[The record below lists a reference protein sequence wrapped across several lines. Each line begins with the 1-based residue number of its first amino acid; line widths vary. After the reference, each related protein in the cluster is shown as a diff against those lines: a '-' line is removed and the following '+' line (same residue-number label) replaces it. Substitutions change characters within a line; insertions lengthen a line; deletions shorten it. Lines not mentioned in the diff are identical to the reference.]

1 MNLGISGKKALVTAG
16 SRGIGAA
23 IVRALRDEG
32 VEVFNASRTTAY
44 DLVKPDTV
52 AKLCSDLRDL
62 RFRPDILVH
71 SLGGTCDVLD
81 AFASAEDYAKVY
93 RINFEVAHELNRLL
107 VPHMQAQ
114 GWGRVVHNSSVS
126 SLENQGP
133 VAYCTMKAAL
143 NAYVRGFGRS
153 VAASGVSVSA
163 ILPGAILTEGGY
175 WATCDRAHAKRF
187 LSDRMAIGRFGTPE
201 EIGRIV
207 AFMCSEHAS
216 FVVGSSWLV
225 DGGQGRAVG

>member
-1 MNLGISGKKALVTAG
+1 MNLGISGRKALVTAG
-16 SRGIGAA
+16 SRGIGAS
-23 IVRALRDEG
+23 IVNSLKEEG
-32 VEVFNASRTTAY
+32 VRVYVASRSSGF
-44 DLVKPDTV
+44 DLTDPKAI
-52 AKLCSDLRDL
+52 AKLLKNLLAQD
-62 RFRPDILVH
+62 FHPDIIVH
-71 SLGGTCDVLD
+71 SLGGTLDVLD
-81 AFASAEDYAKVY
+81 AFAPVEDYRKVY

-107 VPHMQAQ
+107 VPHMMAQ

-153 VAASGVSVSA
+153 VASKGVNVSA
-163 ILPGAILTEGGY
+163 ILPGAILTQGGY
-175 WATCDRAHAKRF
+175 WETCDRDHAKRF

-201 EIGRIV
+201 EIGKIV

>member
-1 MNLGISGKKALVTAG
+1 MNLGISGRRALVTAG

-23 IVRALRDEG
+23 IVKALRDEG
-32 VEVFNASRTTAY
+32 VKVMEASRTSGW
-44 DLVKPDTV
+44 DLTIEGEPARLANFLKAPDYE
-52 AKLCSDLRDL
+52 
-62 RFRPDILVH
+62 PDIIVH

-81 AFASAEDYAKVY
+81 AFALASDYRKVY
-93 RINFEVAHELNRLL
+93 RSNFEVAHELNCLL
-107 VPHMQAQ
+107 VPGMQKR

-143 NAYVRGFGRS
+143 NAYVRAFGRS
-153 VAASGVSVSA
+153 VAKDGVNVSA
-163 ILPGAILTEGGY
+163 ILPGAILTQGGY
-175 WATCDRAHAKRF
+175 WETCDRSHAAKF
-187 LSDRMAIGRFGTPE
+187 LADRMAIGRFGTPD
-201 EIGRIV
+201 EIGKIV

-216 FVVGSSWLV
+216 FIVGSSWLV